1 MLALYAVSVVL
12 VTAQKGFAHPA
23 NFLLFRCAFERVV
36 AGQNLYLATPAC
48 GGFLYSPA
56 FAVLFAPFA
65 VVPPLL
71 GLLLWNALNAG
82 AIYVA
87 VTRLLPWSQARLV
100 LLFVYLDVVRSLQ
113 NSQSNALVAGLLV
126 LAFVAYQRGRP
137 LSAALALGVGTLTKI
152 FPAGGG
158 IFALLY
164 PRRLRAVLVF
174 GGVGLALAL
183 VPLLVTTPTLMVHQY
198 QWWLARTT
206 ETATLRGQSLLG
218 ILTTWFG
225 YAGPNWPVQLVGVL
239 ALLAPLALR
248 RDAITD
254 AGFRL
259 LFLSSLLIFVVV
271 FNHQAESPSYVIATT
286 GIGVWVA
293 TRPPASWRYVL
304 AMLALIMVSL
314 AATSLITAEIR
325 SSVVRAYSLQAVPCV
340 LCWLAIQ
347 GEIWSYNSPK

>member
-1 MLALYAVSVVL
+1 MLVLYALSVVL
-12 VTAQKGFAHPA
+12 VTAQKGFSHPG
-23 NFLLFRCAFERVV
+23 NFLLFRCAFERIV
-36 AGQNLYLATPAC
+36 AGQNLYLDTPAC

-82 AIYVA
+82 TVYLA

-100 LLFVYLDVVRSLQ
+100 LLFVYLDVVRSMQ

-126 LAFVAYQRGRP
+126 LAFVASERGRP
-137 LSAALALGVGTLTKI
+137 VGAGLALGVGTLTKI
-152 FPAGGG
+152 FPAAGGV
-158 IFALLY
+158 FALLH
-164 PRRLRAVLVF
+164 PRRLRAVLVCL
-174 GGVGLALAL
+174 GVGLGLAL

-198 QWWLARTT
+198 QWWLVRTT
-206 ETATLRGQSLLG
+206 ETAILRGQSLLG
-218 ILTTWFG
+218 ILSTWFG
-225 YAGPNWPVQLVGVL
+225 YAGPNWPVQLAGML
-239 ALLAPLALR
+239 ALLAPLVIR
-248 RDAITD
+248 WRSITD

-259 LFLSSLLIFVVV
+259 LFLSSLLVFVVV

-286 GIGVWVA
+286 GVGVWVA
-293 TRPPASWRYVL
+293 TRPPASWRY
-304 AMLALIMVSL
+304 ALALLALVMVSL
-314 AATSLITAEIR
+314 ATTSLVSAEVR

-347 GEIWSYNSPK
+347 GELWSYSSPK